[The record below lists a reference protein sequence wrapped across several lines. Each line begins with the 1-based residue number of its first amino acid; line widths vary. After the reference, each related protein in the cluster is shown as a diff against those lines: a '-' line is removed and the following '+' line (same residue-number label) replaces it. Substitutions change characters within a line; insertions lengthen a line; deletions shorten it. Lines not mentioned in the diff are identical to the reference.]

1 MKKLL
6 AIAVLGMV
14 SVSAN
19 AAGSYVLSVVNAY
32 NPFSGAG
39 TAVVSGP
46 IATGGSA
53 TVDGFGNVSGSGIQF
68 SFVNTNATFNYT
80 GGIWSAVVGNTS
92 VTHSETCV
100 EAAGN
105 TTCSSVVSGLAGL
118 WNSGQ
123 QNGGLATN
131 PGCAPNAFFG
141 AGNCDRVSIAEVAG
155 VSLTIVE
162 QSEFAIPG
170 LASGYI
176 YRFTAVPVPAAVW
189 LFGSALGLLGLRR
202 RVAQ

>member
-6 AIAVLGMV
+6 AVAVLGLV

-32 NPFSGAG
+32 NPFSGSG
-39 TAVVSGP
+39 TSVISGP
-46 IATGGSA
+46 IATGGAA
-53 TVDGFGNVSGSGIQF
+53 TVDGVGNVSAAGIQH
-68 SFVNTNATFNYT
+68 SFTNGNATYNYT
-80 GGIWSAVVGNTS
+80 GGIWSAVVGGTS

-105 TTCSSVVSGLAGL
+105 TTCSSPVSGLAGL
-118 WNSGQ
+118 YTTGL
-123 QNGGLATN
+123 QNGGAAS
-131 PGCAPNAFFG
+131 GACSPNAFFG
-141 AGNCDRVSIAEVAG
+141 AGACDRVSITEVAG

-170 LASGYI
+170 LASGFI

>member
-6 AIAVLGMV
+6 AVAVLGLV

-19 AAGSYVLSVVNAY
+19 AAGSYVLTVVNAY

-39 TAVVSGP
+39 TAVVAGP

-53 TVDGFGNVSGSGIQF
+53 TVDGGGNVSATGIQH
-68 SFVNTNATFNYT
+68 SFNNVNATYNYT
-80 GGIWSAVVGNTS
+80 GGIWSAVVGGTS

-100 EAAGN
+100 QAAGN
-105 TTCSSVVSGLAGL
+105 TTCSSPQSGLAGL
-118 WNSGQ
+118 YTTGL
-123 QNGGLATN
+123 QNGGAASAA
-131 PGCAPNAFFG
+131 CSPNAFFG
-141 AGNCDRVSIAEVAG
+141 AGACDRVSITEVAG

-162 QSEFAIPG
+162 QSEFAIAG

-202 RVAQ
+202 RVAK

>member
-6 AIAVLGMV
+6 AVAVLGLV

-46 IATGGSA
+46 VATGGSA
-53 TVDGFGNVSGSGIQF
+53 TVDGLGNVSGSGIQF
-68 SFVNTNATFNYT
+68 SFTNANATFNYT
-80 GGIWSAVVGNTS
+80 GGSWAGVVGGSS
-92 VTHSETCV
+92 VTHTETCV

-105 TTCSSVVSGLAGL
+105 TTCSSPVSGLAGL
-118 WNSGQ
+118 FATGL
-123 QNGGLATN
+123 QNGGAASN
-131 PGCAPNAFFG
+131 ACSPNAFFG
-141 AGNCDRVSIAEVAG
+141 AGACDRVSITEVAG

-176 YRFTAVPVPAAVW
+176 YRFVTPVPAAVW

-202 RVAQ
+202 RVAA

>member
-6 AIAVLGMV
+6 AVAVLGLV

-39 TAVVSGP
+39 TAVVAGP

-53 TVDGFGNVSGSGIQF
+53 TVDGSGNVSATGIQH
-68 SFVNTNATFNYT
+68 SFVNVNATYNYT
-80 GGIWSAVVGNTS
+80 GGIWSAVVGGGS

-100 EAAGN
+100 QAAGN
-105 TTCSSVVSGLAGL
+105 TSCSAPLSGLAGL
-118 WNSGQ
+118 YATGL
-123 QNGGLATN
+123 QNGGAASN
-131 PGCAPNAFFG
+131 PACAPNAFFG
-141 AGNCDRVSIAEVAG
+141 AGACDRVSITEVAG

-170 LASGYI
+170 LASGFI

-202 RVAQ
+202 RIAK

>member
-6 AIAVLGMV
+6 AVAVLGLA

-19 AAGSYVLSVVNAY
+19 AAGSYVLTVVNAY

-46 IATGGSA
+46 VATAGSA
-53 TVDGFGNVSGSGIQF
+53 TVDGLGNVSGSGIQF
-68 SFVNTNATFNYT
+68 SFTNTNATFNYT
-80 GGIWSAVVGNTS
+80 GGTWSGVVGGTS
-92 VTHSETCV
+92 VLHTETCV
-100 EAAGN
+100 QAAGN
-105 TTCSSVVSGLAGL
+105 TSCSSPVSGLAGL
-118 WNSGQ
+118 WDTGL
-123 QNGGLATN
+123 QNGGAASN
-131 PGCAPNAFFG
+131 ACSPNGFFG
-141 AGNCDRVSIAEVAG
+141 GGPCDRVSITEVAG
-155 VSLTIVE
+155 VSLTIIE
-162 QSEFAIPG
+162 QSEFAIAG

-202 RVAQ
+202 RVVQ